1 MTVVTSFSDAYFSLV
16 RALPELAPWLRAGD
30 EVLIAGRRVSI
41 RIGPSGLRA
50 WGAGQLEQLVRD
62 FRGA

>member
-1 MTVVTSFSDAYFSLV
+1 MTAVTSFSDAYFSLV
-16 RALPELAPWLRAGD
+16 RALPELAPWLRVVD

-41 RIGPSGLRA
+41 RIGPSGVHGWA
-50 WGAGQLEQLVRD
+50 AGQLEQLVRD